1 MGIKSE
7 RDTSADFWLVLM
19 FDGLCEA
26 FNSDGIATY
35 GFVICQK
42 GKIIYKEGG
51 LVGAKVLGDDVSN
64 NVAEYTALVK
74 GMEYIIKS
82 GYKGHLIVK
91 GDSQLVIRQMRGEYA
106 VRARRLINLHER
118 AKQLVQHFKS
128 VAFEWVPREEN
139 VYADRLCRL
148 AYEDFI
154 LKMRKEAVKHKGTIK
169 SI

>member
-1 MGIKSE
+1 M
-7 RDTSADFWLVLM
+7 TADFSLVLM
-19 FDGLCEA
+19 FDGLFEA

-35 GFVICQK
+35 GL
-42 GKIIYKEGG
+42 IIYQNGNIMYKEGG
-51 LVGAKVLGDDVSN
+51 LVGARSLGDDVSN

-82 GYKGHLIVK
+82 GYKGQLIVK

-118 AKQLVQHFKS
+118 AKQLVQNFKS

-139 VYADRLCRL
+139 VYADRLCRV
-148 AYEDFI
+148 AYEEFVQ
-154 LKMRKEAVKHKGTIK
+154 KMRKENAKQKENNIK
-169 SI
+169 ST